1 MKNIPLII
9 FYNRTIDEAKRNHDV
24 TKACEMLKKL
34 RELEIKDRVRI
45 GAYRLLPSN

>member
-9 FYNRTIDEAKRNHDV
+9 FYNRSIDEAKKNHDI

-34 RELEIKDRVRI
+34 RRLEIKDRAGI
-45 GAYRLLPSN
+45 GAYRLAASD